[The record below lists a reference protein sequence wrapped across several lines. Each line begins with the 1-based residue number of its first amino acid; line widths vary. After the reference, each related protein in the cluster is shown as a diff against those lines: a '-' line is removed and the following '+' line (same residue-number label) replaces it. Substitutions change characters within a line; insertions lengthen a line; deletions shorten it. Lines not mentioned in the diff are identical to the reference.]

1 MFNAST
7 YTGLQWFK
15 PNSEILKY
23 YELDRNLAT
32 NTDLRDYLDNLQ
44 HEPYS
49 HICANKLMASPWV
62 LIVGRAAALLERLEE
77 HPRRVRD
84 VFEKIFQGIATSKD
98 DVYFLYNCTS
108 HGQYI
113 NGISKYLNKV
123 VSIERELVKPLLKG
137 EDVHRYD
144 QLATDRYVIFP
155 YHVENENAVLYTE
168 SDLELRFPKGYAY
181 LKVCEDVLRGREKG
195 RFNIDGEW
203 FQYGRKQGI
212 LYTETEK
219 LVAPDISLGGNYAY
233 DVDGKYYHTT
243 TIYGYIKRREIK
255 ESYKFWMALL
265 NSRLCWWYLTN
276 TGTTLANGF
285 FRFKPNYIKP
295 FPVPM
300 QIPSPLEKAI
310 ERLVDYILVIK
321 QTGQLNIVENID
333 NDLLRRQFESV
344 IDALVYELYFPDE
357 FLKIGISFVND
368 VLNDF
373 APITTVDNR
382 EEGLQIISNA
392 FYKFRDIDN
401 KIRNKMKLMPI
412 MLENLLSPIL
422 NS

>member
-1 MFNAST
+1 
-7 YTGLQWFK
+7 
-15 PNSEILKY
+15 
-23 YELDRNLAT
+23 
-32 NTDLRDYLDNLQ
+32 
-44 HEPYS
+44 
-49 HICANKLMASPWV
+49 
-62 LIVGRAAALLERLEE
+62 
-77 HPRRVRD
+77 
-84 VFEKIFQGIATSKD
+84 
-98 DVYFLYNCTS
+98 
-108 HGQYI
+108 
-113 NGISKYLNKV
+113 
-123 VSIERELVKPLLKG
+123 
-137 EDVHRYD
+137 
-144 QLATDRYVIFP
+144 
-155 YHVENENAVLYTE
+155 
-168 SDLELRFPKGYAY
+168 
-181 LKVCEDVLRGREKG
+181 
-195 RFNIDGEW
+195 
-203 FQYGRKQGI
+203 
-212 LYTETEK
+212 
-219 LVAPDISLGGNYAY
+219 
-233 DVDGKYYHTT
+233 
-243 TIYGYIKRREIK
+243 
-255 ESYKFWMALL
+255 MALL

-300 QIPSPLEKAI
+300 QIPSSLEKAI